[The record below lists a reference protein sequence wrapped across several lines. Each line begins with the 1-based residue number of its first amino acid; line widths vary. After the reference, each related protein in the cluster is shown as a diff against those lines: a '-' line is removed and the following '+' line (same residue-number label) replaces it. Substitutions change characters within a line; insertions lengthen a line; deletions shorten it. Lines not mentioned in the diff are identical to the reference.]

1 MCPALCQGLITA
13 FDIDT
18 AVGVQLDILGLWIG
32 RSRIVS
38 QPISGVYFSWDTDG
52 LGYDRGIWQGP
63 YDPDSGYTTLSDE
76 TYRIILKAK
85 IAINNWDGRND
96 SLPPILEAATA
107 GSGLRMQIVD
117 NRDMTISVW
126 VFPETDISDV
136 SLELIAAIKQGY
148 LTVKAAGV
156 WAGDVET
163 PSVEA
168 PSEGSKFFGFDMDN
182 EYIGGSML
190 EHGDNTLMATN
201 NFKPFA
207 TAADANVMSQADWE
221 ALPALCPALLAGQQ
235 NQRR

>member
-1 MCPALCQGLITA
+1 MSKYTDLITNYHATKPRFFDHVDLSTRPLIDITAATRGLVSA
-13 FDIDT
+13 FDVDT
-18 AVGVQLDILGLWIG
+18 AVGVQLDTLGLWIG

-38 QPISGVYFSWDTDG
+38 QPISGIYFSWDTDG
-52 LGYDRGIWQGP
+52 LGYDQGIWQGP
-63 YDPDSGYTTLSDE
+63 YDPDYGYTTLSDE

-96 SLPPILEAATA
+96 SLPPILDAATA
-107 GSGLRMQIVD
+107 GSGLKMQIVD
-117 NRDMTISVW
+117 NQDMTISVW

-182 EYIGGSML
+182 EYIGGFDVGAWGTVL
-190 EHGDNTLMATN
+190 
-201 NFKPFA
+201 
-207 TAADANVMSQADWE
+207 
-221 ALPALCPALLAGQQ
+221 
-235 NQRR
+235 